1 MLRQVSS
8 YMIANVVTVV
18 IGGASVVLFTHI
30 LSPHEYGIYVL
41 GISVAGLI
49 STLLFGWIKT
59 SVLRFASE
67 EGGADVRMS
76 ALIAYGVIVMA
87 IPLMVIAALF
97 LPDGSAQYVVP
108 AIFVAYTVGLFEF
121 VLEIFRARQETGSYM
136 RSTILRAALG
146 ITLSCILVMVF
157 DLGGQGLLIS
167 VAGSYL
173 VTILVYA
180 PKVWRRPLHGFDR
193 GILTEMLRFG
203 LPMTVSGGI
212 FMLHT
217 IIDRLIIVGYL
228 GENAA
233 GTYGAAADLVRQI
246 ILFPGVAIGSAMVPI
261 AIRLLSQDGPA
272 ATNRHLLHSLDLL
285 LAILIPACVGMAL
298 TATKFSGLI
307 LGPEFEAAASEL
319 IPVIVFAWLFRSIS
333 YQFIHVSFQLAKT
346 ARLVSIQG
354 IVILTI
360 NVIGMVVLVPR
371 MGLMGAAWSLLFSEI
386 CGVVVGYFLSFKAH
400 PLPLEIWPTVKICI
414 AATAMALPTWYVETF
429 FTEKGIIDLIMPV
442 LTGVVAYTIAALCLD
457 VAGIRQMLR
466 DRFSRASQQPI

>member
-1 MLRQVSS
+1 MLRQISS

-59 SVLRFASE
+59 SVLRFTSE

-97 LPDGSAQYVVP
+97 LPDGSAQYVV
-108 AIFVAYTVGLFEF
+108 AYTVGLFEF

-136 RSTILRAALG
+136 RSTILRALLG
-146 ITLSCILVMVF
+146 ITLSCLLVMVF

-180 PKVWRRPLHGFDR
+180 PMVWRRPLHGFDR
-193 GILTEMLRFG
+193 AILTEMLRFG

-217 IIDRLIIVGYL
+217 IIDRLIIVSFL

-233 GTYGAAADLVRQI
+233 GNYGAAADLVRQI
-246 ILFPGVAIGSAMVPI
+246 ILFPGVAIGSAIVPI

-272 ATNRHLLHSLDLL
+272 ATNRHLLHSLELL

-298 TATKFSGLI
+298 TAANFSGLI
-307 LGPEFEAAASEL
+307 LGPEFEVAASQL

-354 IVILTI
+354 MVILTI
-360 NVIGMVVLVPR
+360 NVIGMLVLVPR
-371 MGLMGAAWSLLFSEI
+371 LGLMGAAWSLLFSEI
-386 CGVVVGYFLSFKAH
+386 CGVIVGYFLSFKAH

-414 AATAMALPTWYVETF
+414 ATVIMAVPTWFVEGF
-429 FTEKGIIDLIMPV
+429 FPNKGLIDLIVPV
-442 LTGVVAYTIAALCLD
+442 LTGIVAYTVAALCLD

-466 DRFSRASQQPI
+466 DRFSKAAQLPV